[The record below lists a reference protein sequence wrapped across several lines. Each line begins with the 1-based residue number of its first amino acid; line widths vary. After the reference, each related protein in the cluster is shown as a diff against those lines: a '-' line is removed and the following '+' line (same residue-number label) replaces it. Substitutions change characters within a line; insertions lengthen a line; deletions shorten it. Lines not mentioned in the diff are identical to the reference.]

1 MPMYSRILV
10 PLDGSEVAELALV
23 HAMELAL
30 KLDLEVVMLH
40 VYEPDEG
47 GQVAMREAYMERVA
61 ERMRR
66 GLQMPESKD
75 RQQEQ
80 PPSMNVRTS
89 LIEGHTAE
97 QIVRYAETNGIDVIV
112 MATHGYSGI
121 KRWRLGSVADKVLR
135 ASSIPI
141 WLVRAQGSGEVTGDV
156 WPGRRVLVPL
166 DGSEL
171 AESVLPHVQA
181 LAKQKDGEPVEVVL
195 VGVCEPML
203 LPSYYP
209 PDIPLNWDHH
219 IALCKRSSGEY
230 LSNVVKRLK
239 NAGVNARS
247 EVLVGKAADAIIDFA
262 NEQAPNVIAIATHG
276 RSGVSRWAFGSV
288 AERVLRGVSGPVFLV
303 RPVHR

>member
-1 MPMYSRILV
+1 MYSRILV
-10 PLDGSEVAELALV
+10 TLDGSEVAELALG
-23 HAMELAL
+23 HAKELAL
-30 KLDLEVVMLH
+30 KLDLEVVLLH
-40 VYEPDEG
+40 VCEPDG
-47 GQVAMREAYMERVA
+47 RQQVAMREVYMERVA

-66 GLQMPESKD
+66 GLQMTESND
-75 RQQEQ
+75 RQQDQ
-80 PPSMNVRTS
+80 PPSISVLTS
-89 LIEGHTAE
+89 IEEGNPAE
-97 QIVRYAETNGIDVIV
+97 QIVQYAETNAIDVVV

-141 WLVRAQGSGEVTGDV
+141 WLVRAQDSGEATGDA

-181 LAKQKDGEPVEVVL
+181 LAKQKDAEPVEVVL

-219 IALCKRSSGEY
+219 VTLCKRSSGEY
-230 LSNVVKRLK
+230 LNKVAKKLK
-239 NAGVNARS
+239 DAGADARV
-247 EVLVGKAADAIIDFA
+247 EVLLGKAADAIIDFA
-262 NEQAPNVIAIATHG
+262 NEQAPSVIAIATHG
-276 RSGVSRWAFGSV
+276 RSGVSKWTFGSV

-303 RPVHR
+303 RPVRR